1 MIPLDVTPRRAVG
14 SPHTASTPADA
25 TKPPTERVG
34 TVANDDAATANRQH
48 DENPLWTLAIV
59 VAFLCG
65 VAALVI
71 AFS

>member
-1 MIPLDVTPRRAVG
+1 MPPLDVTPRRAVG
-14 SPHTASTPADA
+14 PPNTASTPADA
-25 TKPPTERVG
+25 TMPAKAQVR
-34 TVANDDAATANRQH
+34 TVANDDATVDRQH

>member
-1 MIPLDVTPRRAVG
+1 MIPLNLTPRRAVG
-14 SPHTASTPADA
+14 SPKTASTPAHA
-25 TKPPTERVG
+25 TVPAKARGG
-34 TVANDDAATANRQH
+34 TVANDDVATADRKH

-59 VAFLCG
+59 IAFLCG

>member
-1 MIPLDVTPRRAVG
+1 MNSLDVTPRRAGG

-25 TKPPTERVG
+25 TMLPKARVG
-34 TVANDDAATANRQH
+34 TVANDDVATADRQH

>member
-1 MIPLDVTPRRAVG
+1 MNPLDVTPRRAVG
-14 SPHTASTPADA
+14 SPNTASTTADA
-25 TKPPTERVG
+25 AMPPKPRVG
-34 TVANDDAATANRQH
+34 TVANDDLPTADRKQ
-48 DENPLWTLAIV
+48 DENPLWTLAVI

>member
-1 MIPLDVTPRRAVG
+1 MNPLDVTPRRAVG
-14 SPHTASTPADA
+14 PPKNASTPAEA
-25 TKPPTERVG
+25 TMPPKAQLRS
-34 TVANDDAATANRQH
+34 VANDSAARANTEH

>member
-1 MIPLDVTPRRAVG
+1 MIPLEVTPRRSVG
-14 SPHTASTPADA
+14 SSNTASTPADA
-25 TKPPTERVG
+25 TMPPTARVG
-34 TVANDDAATANRQH
+34 RVAHDDAATADRQH

-65 VAALVI
+65 IAALVI